1 MALSK
6 CKECGKKV
14 SSTAKKCPH
23 CGVKKPVA
31 APAPGAFESIFGIIV
46 VVGLLW
52 WWFYDPEPEAG
63 TEQTRQVADAVRR
76 MPILRSEAGYEQTRQ
91 VADINKYV
99 SGKKHGH
106 WVERLSNSSMAEG
119 PYVNGKRHG
128 HWVVRSSLDKKYDFV
143 REGPYVNG
151 KRQGQ
156 WVERDAYGSEDK
168 GPYVNDK
175 RHGHWVYRFA
185 DGGVL
190 EGPYVNGERHGQWV
204 RRYPDGTVEVE
215 VWTYREGKRERKLIS
230 KEKQK

>member
-1 MALSK
+1 MSTCNRPALRRWKDKLPSTFEEQIMALSK

-63 TEQTRQVADAVRR
+63 TEQTRQVAD
-76 MPILRSEAGYEQTRQ
+76 
-91 VADINKYV
+91 INKYV

-128 HWVVRSSLDKKYDFV
+128 
-143 REGPYVNG
+143 
-151 KRQGQ
+151 
-156 WVERDAYGSEDK
+156 
-168 GPYVNDK
+168 
-175 RHGHWVYRFA
+175 
-185 DGGVL
+185 
-190 EGPYVNGERHGQWV
+190 
-204 RRYPDGTVEVE
+204 
-215 VWTYREGKRERKLIS
+215 
-230 KEKQK
+230 